1 MKRITLALAVCVL
14 SSTAVRAQDSLA
26 SARDLYAAA
35 NYEDALG
42 VLNRIRTTDQRGE
55 EIPAIDQY
63 RAFCLLA
70 LGKTADAEQAIEAV
84 VVADP
89 FFQPSADM
97 SPRVRSTFTDVRKRM
112 LPGIAQDRY
121 ASAKAAYDRKDFKN
135 AETGFKQVLAV
146 LSDPD
151 IGAAANQSPLADIK
165 TLAAGFRDLSA
176 TAAAPPPIP
185 AVAAPVV
192 PPPVPAPAPTVAIA
206 QIYGPDD
213 ANVSAPVVVRQDL
226 PTFDFQLLVPPSPGI
241 IELVIDE
248 RGAVETATIRK
259 SIYPRYDT
267 RLIEATRSWQYKPA
281 MLNGV
286 PVKYRKIMN
295 ISVKK

>member
-1 MKRITLALAVCVL
+1 MKRAIAALVVCLLWPV
-14 SSTAVRAQDSLA
+14 AAQAEDSLA

-42 VLNRIRTTDQRGE
+42 VLNRIRTADQRGE
-55 EIPAIDQY
+55 EIPTIDQY

-70 LGKTADAEQAIEAV
+70 LGRTADADQAIESV

-89 FFQPSADM
+89 FFQPSSDV
-97 SPRVRSTFTDVRKRM
+97 SPRVRTEFTDVRKRM

-121 ASAKAAYDRKDFKN
+121 ASAKAAYDRKEFKL
-135 AETGFKQVLAV
+135 AEAGFKQVLAV
-146 LSDPD
+146 LADPD
-151 IGAAANQSPLADIK
+151 IGASASQTPLSDIK
-165 TLAAGFRDLSA
+165 TLAAGFHDLSA
-176 TAAAPPPIP
+176 TAILPPPLP
-185 AVAAPVV
+185 A
-192 PPPVPAPAPTVAIA
+192 VPAPVMEPPPAPRPAVP

-213 ANVSAPVVVRQDL
+213 VGVAAPVVVRQDL
-226 PTFDFQLLVPPSPGI
+226 PTFDYQLLVPPSPGI

-248 RGAVETATIRK
+248 RGSVESAAIRK
-259 SIYPRYDT
+259 SIYARYDT

-281 MLNGV
+281 TLNGV

-295 ISVKK
+295 VSVKK